1 MELHDIWK
9 VKKTVIKSVHCVT
22 RYAIRSLVSLLQPL
36 DMHNVSKLVK
46 SFRNT
51 QVEIINWAL
60 PQISI
65 YGLNVI
71 TNN

>member
-22 RYAIRSLVSLLQPL
+22 RYARSLVSLLQPL
-36 DMHNVSKLVK
+36 DMQNVSKLVK

-71 TNN
+71 TKN